1 MPASISRLRRWFAV
15 GAITLSLLV
24 AGMYFYARHRVQNAL
39 KQIPEKIGLDIEQT
53 SQGFTVSKSDQGRT
67 LFKIQASKAVQLKQG
82 GRAELHDVT
91 ITLYGRDS
99 GRFDQIYGQT
109 FDFDPASGNVVGK
122 GQVEMDLQANPA
134 GSGNP
139 DQAPP
144 KDLRNPLHIETSD
157 LSFNQ
162 KTGDAYTHGKV
173 DFRVPQATGSAMGAT
188 YVARTNV
195 LSMQSQVHLVLTGR
209 TAATITATSAVI
221 AKNPHWVILEKPH
234 LSIKDGT
241 QWAEADK
248 ATLFLRSDNS
258 LGHILAV
265 GNVHMGSAGAQS
277 VRGQSDQLELIM
289 AAKTKAK
296 GDTVQTATLTGN
308 VQMNLAGPQ
317 PMQANSGIAVLEFS
331 GQNVLNSVHTE
342 QSVKLVQDQRSS
354 GNPAS
359 PNAQQVEL
367 TSPVVDFFVAE
378 GRRLDHAETNGPPQI
393 VINAV
398 PPNTSGQQTVIT
410 AAKFE
415 SRFDDLGQIATVHGA
430 SNARI
435 VTSTPGQPTRVSTSD
450 IVDAAFQPGSGI
462 ETIVQQG
469 SVAYVDGERKAWADQ
484 ARYTPADQMLVLT
497 GSPRV
502 IDGGTTTT
510 ARTMRLNRATSDAI
524 AGGDVRSTYN
534 DLQPQPNGAL
544 LASSSPIHVTSQSM
558 TAHGSSSVALYTGN
572 ARLWQDD
579 NLVAAPSIQF
589 DRDRRYVVA
598 QGTPRQNVSTVLV
611 QTDEKGKV
619 TPINVT
625 SARLTY
631 ADSERKAHFEEDV
644 LAQGADMTITA
655 KEMDAFFQPRQQAA
669 SAQSPS
675 RHTSSKQ
682 SEAGSAHLDHIVAR
696 REVVITQANRRGTGD
711 SLLYTAAEGSFVLT
725 GGPPSI
731 FDAEHGKITGVSLT
745 FYKRDDRVLVEGNN
759 LSPTVTHTRVAR

>member
-15 GAITLSLLV
+15 GAITLSLVV
-24 AGMYFYARHRVQNAL
+24 AAMYFYARYRVQNAL
-39 KQIPEKIGLDIEQT
+39 KQVPEKIGLDIEQT
-53 SQGFTVSKSDQGRT
+53 SQGFTVSKSEQGRT
-67 LFKIQASKAVQLKQG
+67 LFKVQASKAIQLKQG

-99 GRFDQIYGQT
+99 SRFDRIYGKT
-109 FDFDPASGNVVGK
+109 FDYDPTSGDVVGK
-122 GQVEMDLQANPA
+122 GEVEMDLQPNPGGA
-134 GSGNP
+134 AKP
-139 DQAPP
+139 DQTAP
-144 KDLRNPLHIETSD
+144 KDLRNPLHIKTSD

-162 KTGDAYTHGKV
+162 KTGDAHSNARV
-173 DFRVPQATGSAMGAT
+173 DFRVPQATGSAIGAT

-195 LSMQSQVHLVLTGR
+195 LTMQSQVHVLLTGR
-209 TAATITATSAVI
+209 TAATITAASAVI
-221 AKNPHWVILEKPH
+221 TKNPHWVVLEKAH

-241 QWAEADK
+241 QWADADK
-248 ATLFLRSDNS
+248 ATLFLRPDNS
-258 LGHILAV
+258 LDHVIAV
-265 GNVHMGSAGAQS
+265 GNVHLRSEGAQP
-277 VRGQSDQLELIM
+277 VHAQSDQMNLIM
-289 AAKTKAK
+289 ATKGGA
-296 GDTVQTATLTGN
+296 VQTATLTGN

-317 PMQANSGIAVLEFS
+317 PMQANSGIAVLDFS
-331 GQNVLNSVHTE
+331 GQNVLNKVHTE
-342 QSVKLVQDQRSS
+342 QNVKLVQDQRPS

-367 TSPVVDFFVAE
+367 TAPVVDFFVAE
-378 GRRLDHAETNGPPQI
+378 GRRLDFAETSGPPQI
-393 VINAV
+393 VIKAV

-415 SRFDDLGQIATVHGA
+415 AHFDDLGQISTVHGA
-430 SNARI
+430 PNARI
-435 VTSTPGQPTRVSTSD
+435 VTSTPGQPTRVSTSNT
-450 IVDAAFQPGSGI
+450 VDAAFQPGSGI

-469 SVAYVDGERKAWADQ
+469 SVAYMDEERKAWADH

-510 ARTMRLNRATSDAI
+510 ARTMRLNRATSDAF
-524 AGGDVRSTYN
+524 AEGDVRSTYN
-534 DLQPQPNGAL
+534 DLQPQPNGAM
-544 LASSSPIHVTSQSM
+544 LASSSPIHVTSHSM

-589 DRDRRYVVA
+589 DRDRRFVVA
-598 QGTPRQNVSTVLV
+598 QGSSRQSVATVLV
-611 QTDEKGKV
+611 QTDDQGKV
-619 TPINVT
+619 TPITVT

-631 ADSERKAHFEEDV
+631 ADSERKAHFEGDV
-644 LAQGADMTITA
+644 VAQGGDMTITA
-655 KEMDAFFQPRQQAA
+655 KEMDAFFQPRQQAT
-669 SAQSPS
+669 SAQSAS
-675 RHTSSKQ
+675 RQTSKQ
-682 SEAGSAHLDHIVAR
+682 SVAGSAQLDHIVAR
-696 REVVITQANRRGTGD
+696 HEVVITQPDRRGTGD
-711 SLLYTAAEGSFVLT
+711 NLLYTAANDSFVLT

-745 FYKRDDRVLVEGNN
+745 FYRRDDRVLVEGSN